1 MDLESNVNVESIQGE
16 SFEDKF
22 LYDTILFKDVKEAQ
36 QTVMLNTTD
45 VVQVRKEKE
54 LVNQMNQEEVKELGE
69 KNIWI

>member
-1 MDLESNVNVESIQGE
+1 MDLESNVNVESIHRE

-22 LYDTILFKDVKEAQ
+22 LYATILYKDVKEAQ
-36 QTVMLNTTD
+36 QKVMPNTTD

-54 LVNQMNQEEVKELGE
+54 LVSQMNQEEIKELGE